1 MRSLQLSKT
10 LVASLVCL
18 TLLSGCLD
26 DLRYHVACQVPQT
39 IAASDVIGAWRAEY
53 DNYGN
58 PDGGFVPGSERI
70 SGTEEITLRSDGTY
84 TQRFQSSEFTY
95 ERSDNRWELL
105 DHPSEGSKLVM
116 HNLVYFAHGLK
127 LTEGPLEL
135 FPQRADVSR
144 YKQLRSETGIEAEKV
159 TVNYPA
165 DGFVY
170 LYPRNCLG
178 KLQLLQMTSS
188 WGDPDAQAPLNPM
201 FSRVK

>member
-1 MRSLQLSKT
+1 MRSLHLFKT
-10 LVASLVCL
+10 LLVTLVCI

-26 DLRYHVACQVPQT
+26 DLRYHVACQAPKT
-39 IAASDVIGAWRAEY
+39 IETSDVIGTWRAQY
-53 DNYGN
+53 DNFRN
-58 PDGGFVPGSERI
+58 PYGGFVSGSEMI
-70 SGTEEITLRSDGTY
+70 SGIEEITLQPDGSY
-84 TQRFQSSEFTY
+84 TQSFRSPEYTY
-95 ERSDNRWELL
+95 EHSGNRWELL
-105 DHPSEGSKLVM
+105 DHPGEGPKLVM
-116 HNLVYFAHGLK
+116 HDLVYFAHGLK

-135 FPQRADVSR
+135 FPQRADFSR
-144 YKQLRSETGIEAEKV
+144 YQQLRSETGIRAEKL

-201 FSRVK
+201 FSKIK

>member
-18 TLLSGCLD
+18 MLLTGCLD
-26 DLRYHVACQVPQT
+26 DLRYHVACQVPKT
-39 IAASDVIGAWRAEY
+39 IETSDVIGTWRAEY
-53 DNYGN
+53 DNYIN
-58 PDGGFVPGSERI
+58 PDVDFVPGTERI
-70 SGTEEITLRSDGTY
+70 SGIEEVILRPDGTY
-84 TQRFQSSEFTY
+84 TQRFQSPEFTY
-95 ERSDNRWELL
+95 ERLDNRWELV

-116 HNLVYFAHGLK
+116 HDLVYFAHGLK

-135 FPQRADVSR
+135 FPQSADLNR
-144 YKQLRSETGIEAEKV
+144 YQERLTATGIQAEKLEV
-159 TVNYPA
+159 DYPD

-178 KLQLLQMTSS
+178 KLQLLQMTAIR
-188 WGDPDAQAPLNPM
+188 GDPDELMPDNPM